1 MHFCLRPLEPFERC
15 DLITDIYKLVYSL
28 FQKVVHRWHVPV
40 HVHAGSPNVHRGW
53 GLPLPTDGLLL
64 MLGNVTPLGVLLPGT
79 DRGEGGALPIFG
91 AHKISFHQTHNQGLS
106 QSNFSGS

>member
-1 MHFCLRPLEPFERC
+1 MYHCGNDSFATAQRVIA
-15 DLITDIYKLVYSL
+15 DKYKLVYSL
-28 FQKVVHRWHVPV
+28 FQKVVHRWHVPI

-79 DRGEGGALPIFG
+79 VRGRGEP
-91 AHKISFHQTHNQGLS
+91 S
-106 QSNFSGS
+106 QFSEHTK

>member
-1 MHFCLRPLEPFERC
+1 M
-15 DLITDIYKLVYSL
+15 YSL
-28 FQKVVHRWHVPV
+28 FQKVVHRWHVPI

-79 DRGEGGALPIFG
+79 DTGEGGALPILG
-91 AHKISFHQTHNQGLS
+91 AHKISFHQTHNQGLKVS
-106 QSNFSGS
+106 RTFRGPETSAHSVVSFIFCSNRSST